1 MKRAFALVA
10 LLAVLGF
17 TFAGCGTNTGPTG
30 EAGRGGPAGNTG
42 GQDTTDQP
50 EAGGLRT
57 PAYTAANNVC
67 SLLPLTELARQ
78 NNVKATPE
86 AVAKIVAS
94 GETNPK
100 ARAEAKKGCLDAL
113 KTEGG

>member
-1 MKRAFALVA
+1 MSMKRALAIFA

-17 TFAGCGTNTGPTG
+17 SLAGCGTNTGPTG
-30 EAGRGGPAGNTG
+30 EAGNGGAGRATR
-42 GQDTTDQP
+42 GQDTNDQP

-57 PAYTAANNVC
+57 PAYTAANNAC

-86 AVAKIVAS
+86 AVAKIVAA
-94 GETNPK
+94 GEITAK
-100 ARAEAKKGCLDAL
+100 ARAEARK
-113 KTEGG
+113 